1 MRSDIDDHGRDF
13 FSCILC
19 GGGTEEEERR
29 VHELKMTSSIANR
42 ESIRR
47 GNDEISMLERRE
59 NMCSLTLRKFL
70 LRAKIFPSVEKT
82 IEGKILN
89 LTSLRHHHKKG
100 STSHTAQ
107 CCRLKC

>member
-1 MRSDIDDHGRDF
+1 
-13 FSCILC
+13 
-19 GGGTEEEERR
+19 
-29 VHELKMTSSIANR
+29 
-42 ESIRR
+42 
-47 GNDEISMLERRE
+47 
-59 NMCSLTLRKFL
+59 MCSLTLRKFL

-107 CCRLKC
+107 MLPPEMLIGREA